1 MIPYLDYAT
10 PTFYDEITAAIQ
22 RLLAG
27 KTKPGEFTQSVQDGY
42 AKFAEKG

>member
-10 PTFYDEITAAIQ
+10 PSFYDEITAAIQ

-27 KTKPGEFTQSVQDGY
+27 KLEPGEFTRDVQDGY
-42 AKFAEKG
+42 AKFTEQG